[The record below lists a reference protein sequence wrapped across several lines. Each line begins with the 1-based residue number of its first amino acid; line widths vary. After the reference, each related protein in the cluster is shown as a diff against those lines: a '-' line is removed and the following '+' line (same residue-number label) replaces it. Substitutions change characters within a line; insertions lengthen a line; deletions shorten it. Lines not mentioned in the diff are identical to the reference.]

1 MNEWMV
7 REHEKWKKRELVLEE
22 QRLNKRIKKS
32 LKEKEQENREEG
44 MQKVLDSSNKVNSE
58 LDSTILYVDC
68 ITSTFMTDKNVYN
81 FVLMFYESPCKI
93 SDLV

>member
-1 MNEWMV
+1 MV

-58 LDSTILYVDC
+58 VGFNYIVC
-68 ITSTFMTDKNVYN
+68 
-81 FVLMFYESPCKI
+81 
-93 SDLV
+93 